1 MSDQGFIVSPI
12 AADPPA
18 ISQRATD
25 YLESV
30 VPGYIAAPGN
40 LDTLVIE
47 AMAEEVAE
55 TAEVA
60 SAVTQAVF
68 RNFGPLVGVPPIDA
82 APAFGN
88 PTFTVRDASGYTIP
102 AGSSAGLRTPDDT
115 LIGFALDDDLVIAAG
130 STTGSGAVTAD
141 TEGVEGNGL
150 SGTAEPVSLPD
161 YVTAVIFGTPTSGG
175 VDAEDDDLY
184 LDRLS
189 ETLTLLAP
197 RPILPQDF
205 AVLARGVTGVYRA
218 TAIDGLKPG
227 PPWNGTAEATG
238 QSRTI
243 TVAVTDAAGDAVSAG
258 VRAAVDAYL
267 QSLREQDFAVY
278 VVDPNY
284 TDIAVT
290 TTVQAWP
297 GYDSAQ
303 VSADVEQAIRDY
315 LSPATW
321 GTGPTGD
328 PKTWFTD
335 PIIRLGELYQYINA
349 VAGVRYVTALTFGPS
364 GGTLGAADV
373 NIAGSSA
380 IPALPRA
387 GAGTVAGTGI
397 NVTVVPG

>member
-12 AADPPA
+12 DTDPPA
-18 ISQRATD
+18 IAQRATD
-25 YLESV
+25 YLAAV
-30 VPGYIAAPGN
+30 IPGYLAAPGN
-40 LDTLVIE
+40 LDTLIIE

-68 RNFGPLVGVPPIDA
+68 RNFGPLVGVPPTDS
-82 APAFGN
+82 APAFAT
-88 PTFTVRDASGYTIP
+88 PTYTVQDTAGYTIP
-102 AGSSAGLRTPDDT
+102 AGSSAGLRTADDT
-115 LIGFALDDDLVIAAG
+115 LIGFTLDADLVIPAG
-130 STTGSGAVTAD
+130 STTGSGAATAD
-141 TEGVEGNGL
+141 TEGADGNGL
-150 SGTAEPVSLPD
+150 SGIAEPVSLPS
-161 YVTAVIFGTPTSGG
+161 YVVSVNFATPTSGG
-175 VDAEDDDLY
+175 ADAEDDDLY

-205 AVLARGVTGVYRA
+205 AVLARGITGVFRA

-227 PPWNGTAEATG
+227 PPWTGTAEATG
-238 QSRTI
+238 QAKTI
-243 TVAVTDAAGDAVSAG
+243 TVAVTDSAGNAVSG
-258 VRAAVDAYL
+258 TVRSAVDTYL
-267 QSLREQDFAVY
+267 QSLREQNFAVY

-284 TDIAVT
+284 ATIAVT

-297 GYDSAQ
+297 GYDTVQ
-303 VSADVEQAIRDY
+303 VAADVQQAIRDY

-335 PIIRLGELYQYINA
+335 PTIRLGELYQYING
-349 VAGVRYVTALTFGPS
+349 VAGVRYVTALTFGTS
-364 GGTLGAADV
+364 GGAMGTADV
-373 NIAGSSA
+373 NIAGASA

-387 GAGTVAGTGI
+387 GTGTVAGTGI
-397 NVTVVPG
+397 NVTVTPG